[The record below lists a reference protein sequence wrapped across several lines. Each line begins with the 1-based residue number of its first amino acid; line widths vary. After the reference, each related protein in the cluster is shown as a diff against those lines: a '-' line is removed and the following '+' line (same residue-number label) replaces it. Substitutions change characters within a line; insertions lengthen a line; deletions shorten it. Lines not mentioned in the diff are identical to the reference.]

1 MAMNLQRVG
10 RWLKSANG
18 TATSP
23 NWALIAGTFWC
34 GSFSKPSSR
43 PSSCMISSVEG
54 WMVSPRKSR
63 RKSACFS
70 STMTAI
76 PARARRKPSIIPAGP
91 PPAMQQVVAR
101 VRGATRAA
109 RVSFTLAA
117 SLFRLARAWPGHPR
131 LRRRKKGVDA
141 RIKSGQDEEG
151 TKYRSHHL
159 APRPI
164 RPEADAGARQ
174 AAADADRRAVGA
186 PAGGAGHRAV
196 DGEFDGIHPAGDMR
210 FDRDVV
216 AALAQRLANALRE
229 GVLDL
234 DGTSLRPDSR
244 RLDRL
249 LQRHAVIDE
258 IDQRLHRRAG

>member
-34 GSFSKPSSR
+34 GRFSKPSSR

-63 RKSACFS
+63 RN
-70 STMTAI
+70 
-76 PARARRKPSIIPAGP
+76 
-91 PPAMQQVVAR
+91 
-101 VRGATRAA
+101 
-109 RVSFTLAA
+109 
-117 SLFRLARAWPGHPR
+117 
-131 LRRRKKGVDA
+131 
-141 RIKSGQDEEG
+141 
-151 TKYRSHHL
+151 HL

-164 RPEADAGARQ
+164 GTEADAGARQ

-216 AALAQRLANALRE
+216 AALAQRLADALRE
-229 GVLDL
+229 GFLDL
-234 DGTSLRPDSR
+234 DG
-244 RLDRL
+244 
-249 LQRHAVIDE
+249 
-258 IDQRLHRRAG
+258 